1 MVINGTKFTYFS
13 QWVLEKCSKYLS
25 GVIYNMEESMK
36 EEEADGSNLASS

>member
-1 MVINGTKFTYFS
+1 MVLKIHIDS

-36 EEEADGSNLASS
+36 EDEADINLSSS